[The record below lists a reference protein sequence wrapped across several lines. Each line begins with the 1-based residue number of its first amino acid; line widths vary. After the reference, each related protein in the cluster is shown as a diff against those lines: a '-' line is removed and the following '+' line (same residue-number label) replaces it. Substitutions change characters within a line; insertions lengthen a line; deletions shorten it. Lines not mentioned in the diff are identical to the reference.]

1 MNPTET
7 GVVFAY
13 LLRWREI
20 AGNPPGRSL
29 RDGERE
35 VARILANCNSSDLN
49 EFEDF
54 LNAQGFSLV
63 DRDGIEF
70 GIPPK
75 PMTPNVIWVLT
86 RKRGEDVAPYVDSR
100 WYIEAMRDGRGG
112 DREAKKHETIF
123 WTARL
128 WLTLQWF
135 FYEKID
141 RLPSEVSRY
150 SEAFVS
156 KRLFV
161 DELSSSIEKM
171 GNAGRP
177 DGDVGIVWDYFWK
190 DKGKIETWASRFL
203 KVMEETGM
211 IQGTGNKDEWRQT
224 VLAAMEMA
232 ENSSQEVSYLL
243 PPKES
248 IANKET
254 TALLLGESRVAEKT
268 KEQE

>member
-1 MNPTET
+1 MNPAEI

-20 AGNPPGRSL
+20 SGNPPGRSL
-29 RDGERE
+29 RDDERE
-35 VARILANCNSSDLN
+35 VARTLANCNSTDLDD
-49 EFEDF
+49 FEGF

-63 DRDGIEF
+63 DRDGVEF

-75 PMTPNVIWVLT
+75 AGSPNTIWVLT
-86 RKRGEDVAPYVDSR
+86 RKRGEDVAPYIDSR
-100 WYIEAMRDGRGG
+100 WYIDAMRDGRGG
-112 DREAKKHETIF
+112 DREAKKHETVF

-128 WLTLQWF
+128 WLSLQWF

-161 DELSSSIEKM
+161 EELSSGIERM

-177 DGDVGIVWDYFWK
+177 DGEAGVVWDHFWK
-190 DKGKIETWASRFL
+190 DKGKISTWAARFL
-203 KVMEETGM
+203 NVMEQSGM
-211 IQGTGNKDEWRQT
+211 IEATGNRDEWRQT
-224 VLAAMEMA
+224 VLAAIEMA
-232 ENSSQEVSYLL
+232 DNSSHEVSYLL

-248 IANKET
+248 LASHET
-254 TALLLGESRVAEKT
+254 AALLLGELAV
-268 KEQE
+268 EQSEEQ

>member
-20 AGNPPGRSL
+20 AGNPPGRHY

-35 VARILANCNSSDLN
+35 VARTLSNCNSGALQD
-49 EFEDF
+49 FEEF
-54 LNAQGFSLV
+54 LNVQGFSLLE
-63 DRDGIEF
+63 RDGIEF

-75 PMTPNVIWVLT
+75 AGAPNTIWVLT
-86 RKRGEDVAPYVDSR
+86 RKRGEDLAGYVDSR

-112 DREAKKHETIF
+112 NKEAKKHETVF

-135 FYEKID
+135 LYEKID

-150 SEAFVS
+150 REALVS
-156 KRLFV
+156 RHLFV
-161 DELSSSIEKM
+161 EELSAGIEKM

-177 DGDVGIVWDYFWK
+177 DGEAGIVWDHFWK
-190 DKGKIETWASRFL
+190 DKGKISTWATRFL
-203 KVMEETGM
+203 NVMEVAGLIESA
-211 IQGTGNKDEWRQT
+211 GNKDEWHQT
-224 VLAAMEMA
+224 VLAAIEMA
-232 ENSSQEVSYLL
+232 DNSAHEVAFLL
-243 PPKES
+243 PPKGPL
-248 IANKET
+248 AAVET
-254 TALLLGESRVAEKT
+254 AALLLGENPAALT
-268 KEQE
+268 GTNQ